1 MHLNRSLYR
10 GSHSYCS
17 HSAAKFYSWES
28 LQRAWRYS
36 QLHFPPWNRLHPQVV
51 CQSPEAS
58 YSDAAAV
65 LNLMLCLAHPTRGH
79 WKVRPGLHKIKREM
93 RGREKKRNERES
105 RDLSFKPA
113 FPGGPSGLGRTAGSL
128 LQGSCGLGNS
138 ERTPACF
145 QETCDM
151 PRGREEVISGSWD
164 YFPLIDPRNTGT
176 DNNRVVGLICTLY
189 LYIPSYGL
197 IIKWRWPDE
206 I

>member
-28 LQRAWRYS
+28 LQRAWSYS

-79 WKVRPGLHKIKREM
+79 WKVRLGLHKIKREM
-93 RGREKKRNERES
+93 RGREKKRKWKGVTWPVFQTCLPWRSFWTWKNS
-105 RDLSFKPA
+105 RIPFARLLWPRQQWTHACLFTGNLRHAKGEGRSHIWLLRL
-113 FPGGPSGLGRTAGSL
+113 FPPYRP
-128 LQGSCGLGNS
+128 
-138 ERTPACF
+138 EKHWHR
-145 QETCDM
+145 
-151 PRGREEVISGSWD
+151 
-164 YFPLIDPRNTGT
+164 
-176 DNNRVVGLICTLY
+176 
-189 LYIPSYGL
+189 
-197 IIKWRWPDE
+197 
-206 I
+206 